1 MEYLEWISKAIP
13 KRRVLDVPLV
23 EWIGMV
29 GMDFGMD
36 LEWMLEWISCI
47 SLKTQFSPGM
57 FARNQLPESFTYI

>member
-1 MEYLEWISKAIP
+1 MEYLEWISKTLP

-29 GMDFGMD
+29 GMD

-47 SLKTQFSPGM
+47 SFKTQFSPGM
-57 FARNQLPESFTYI
+57 FARNLLPESFTYI